1 MDNVVSF
8 FIPPI
13 FLEGFSSY
21 QLIYF
26 SIFLIQHIMSFIN
39 YSLHHVIEVFN
50 ATGEHRIDY
59 IQIIFSSSSFFFFLS
74 VLFFL
79 VFNIVSL
86 VAQLSLTLSP
96 HELQHARVPCPSPTP
111 KACSNS
117 CALSR

>member
-1 MDNVVSF
+1 MDNFVSF

-21 QLIYF
+21 QLIFF
-26 SIFLIQHIMSFIN
+26 SIFLIQHIMSFIH

-59 IQIIFSSSSFFFFLS
+59 IQIIFSSFFFLS
-74 VLFFL
+74 ALFFL

-86 VAQLSLTLSP
+86 VTQLYLTLSP
-96 HELQHARVPCPSPTP
+96 HELQHARVPCLSPTP
-111 KACSNS
+111 KACSDS
-117 CALSR
+117 CASSW